1 MAQAE
6 WTSLSKVVEFI
17 KQLCAERR
25 TGTLFMVSDENFMA
39 QVLID
44 GGDIVSLMH
53 RNRRGLD
60 ALAVLGKMKY
70 AKYRFDD
77 AFAAPA
83 ERHQLTNQAIFD
95 YLGGGA
101 TPQLASPVSASGSPA
116 SGVLTAEV
124 RATVQKALMKYIGP
138 MAEIICADHFDR
150 AVDART
156 LARSLAD
163 EIPDRAEAAKF
174 VAEISRTLN
183 IVVA

>member
-1 MAQAE
+1 MAQVE
-6 WTSLSKVVEFI
+6 WTPLSKVVEFI

-60 ALAVLGKMKY
+60 ALAVLGNMKY
-70 AKYRFDD
+70 VKYRFDD
-77 AFAAPA
+77 AFVAPA
-83 ERHQLTNQAIFD
+83 ERHNLTTQAIFD
-95 YLGGGA
+95 YLGGA
-101 TPQLASPVSASGSPA
+101 TPKIAQPVVASGSPA

-124 RATVQKALMKYIGP
+124 RATMQKVLMKYIGP
-138 MAEIICADHFDR
+138 MAEIICADHFEQATDVR
-150 AVDART
+150 A
-156 LARSLAD
+156 LARLLAD

-174 VAEISRTLN
+174 AAEIAKALD
-183 IVVA
+183 IAPA

>member
-6 WTSLSKVVEFI
+6 WTPLLTIVEFI

-25 TGTLFMVSDENFMA
+25 TGTLFMVSDENYMA

-70 AKYRFDD
+70 AKFRFDD
-77 AFAAPA
+77 AFVAPS
-83 ERHQLTNQAIFD
+83 ERHNLPTQAIFD
-95 YLGGGA
+95 YLSGA
-101 TPQLASPVSASGSPA
+101 TPNIAQPVVASGSSA
-116 SGVLTAEV
+116 SGVLTADV
-124 RATVQKALMKYIGP
+124 RATMQKVLMKYIGP
-138 MAEIICADHFDR
+138 MAEIVCADHFER
-150 AVDART
+150 ATDVRT
-156 LARSLAD
+156 LARLLAD

-174 VAEISRTLN
+174 AAEIAKALN
-183 IVVA
+183 LAAT